1 MFTNANTRMPLFMQG
16 ADQDSGA
23 YKNQDLRLNVSQMTY
38 QQEANDCGLDDAKDI
53 DQEHRSSITKSHQNG
68 NEYQLFADSPMH
80 KNIFVNGLYE
90 IDKEIDSC
98 DVRNH

>member
-1 MFTNANTRMPLFMQG
+1 MFTNANARTPLFMQG

-23 YKNQDLRLNVSQMTY
+23 CKNSDLRINMSQTTY
-38 QQEANDCGLDDAKDI
+38 QQEFNDCGLDEAKDAS
-53 DQEHRSSITKSHQNG
+53 QEHRSNLAKSHQNG
-68 NEYQLFADSPMH
+68 NEYQFFVDSPMH
-80 KNIFVNGLYE
+80 KNIFANGLYE